1 MAFYGQFPTTAG
13 PNDPQI
19 PPLTPQQLTF
29 AFQQFQLQQQMQMPA
44 PPQPPHVPRP
54 GPVIDPALLP
64 SEDRT
69 TEDRLHALERE
80 IEALKT
86 QKRSNS
92 DGHEGA
98 SKRRKKGS
106 KPSPYKLR
114 TAKGLSKKQMEVR
127 TQLMKK
133 VKSELRHLTGT
144 TDEDD
149 SDESDSN
156 SSTPAASASTLAFD
170 FTANVDD
177 PANVKVID
185 RAVHLVWTEQHDPKS
200 KTFSLVHADVEFTR
214 EDLTEFAKTI
224 FRGRKRTW
232 KAENDPELAKKK
244 ADNESKRRQEM
255 RRKELKATRIKAV
268 SAYKKAHKRD
278 PVFILETDWM
288 TDEVSGPDTDDEEK
302 RAAHRRRLVRAARL
316 GPNQQTDAVWERIR
330 PGFQSNEL
338 AGIKDTLDEI
348 TTKKKKPTRSARV
361 HVSPGSTWAT
371 PITASRLEWYDD
383 NVDGNEVLENELQ
396 MYTTDPV
403 GFGLQSEALA

>member
-98 SKRRKKGS
+98 SKRRKKGKNRLHTS
-106 KPSPYKLR
+106 Y
-114 TAKGLSKKQMEVR
+114 
-127 TQLMKK
+127 
-133 VKSELRHLTGT
+133 ELQRAYQRN
-144 TDEDD
+144 EDD

-200 KTFSLVHADVEFTR
+200 KTFSLVHTDVEFTR

-278 PVFILETDWM
+278 PVFILETNWM
-288 TDEVSGPDTDDEEK
+288 TDEISGPDTDDEEK

-338 AGIKDTLDEI
+338 ASIKDTLDEI
-348 TTKKKKPTRSARV
+348 TTKKKKTDKKRARACVTRVNLGNTHNRLPT
-361 HVSPGSTWAT
+361 STIW
-371 PITASRLEWYDD
+371 PFMLSQEWYDD
-383 NVDGNEVLENELQ
+383 NVDGNEDLENELQ